1 MNPDGDDFTPQ
12 ISNAPSANPQPTYQQ
27 NVGTQQPL
35 SHPVQT
41 QPLQPQPGPS
51 QPIQPQ
57 PIPQQISPINTQPI
71 PVQNQATQQQVPAM
85 ASVEQSPELEASTPI
100 TGKSRI
106 ESAWGSNPEDMG
118 VAIVSGGQSTGEIFK
133 QEYTGWSGTLNPRWM
148 RNWAIYRHHMLGLFK
163 KGHRPWPLLVK
174 IYLFVTLIGCVAPI
188 FPLLLVSLTGEGEL
202 AALFTVNRD
211 NLYSHVLA
219 FFPRNILYYPV
230 AASLLVGTIIS
241 EDRTHGTSALY
252 FSRPISRLDY
262 TMMKYLSVASIL
274 AILCIFT
281 LFAYYT
287 TEIIALGRGWGWI
300 ADTLPIFIGTLVAAF
315 LLVITY
321 TSIGLAL
328 SSVSKGA
335 FFPGI
340 GLLSIILGTAII
352 ARIVDTMFQR
362 ETLFLLS
369 PYDSLAN
376 VGQALV
382 GTEPTFDISWTW
394 SLASLVVINALA
406 LYILA
411 TRVSSMEVTRE

>member
-1 MNPDGDDFTPQ
+1 MNPGGEEFTPQ
-12 ISNAPSANPQPTYQQ
+12 INNATSAIPQQSYQQ
-27 NVGTQQPL
+27 NTGTQQPL
-35 SHPVQT
+35 SQT
-41 QPLQPQPGPS
+41 LQPQS
-51 QPIQPQ
+51 
-57 PIPQQISPINTQPI
+57 IPQQIPPINTEPI
-71 PVQNQATQQQVPAM
+71 PVENQEPQQQVPAM
-85 ASVEQSPELEASTPI
+85 ASSAQSPELEASTPI

-174 IYLFVTLIGCVAPI
+174 IYLFVTLIGCIAPI

-394 SLASLVVINALA
+394 SLASIVVINALA

>member
-1 MNPDGDDFTPQ
+1 MNPGGEEFTPQ
-12 ISNAPSANPQPTYQQ
+12 INNATSAIPQQSYQQ
-27 NVGTQQPL
+27 NTGTQQPL
-35 SHPVQT
+35 SQT
-41 QPLQPQPGPS
+41 LQPQS
-51 QPIQPQ
+51 
-57 PIPQQISPINTQPI
+57 IPQQIPPINTEPI
-71 PVQNQATQQQVPAM
+71 PVQNQEPQQQVPAM
-85 ASVEQSPELEASTPI
+85 ASAAQSPELEASTPI

-174 IYLFVTLIGCVAPI
+174 IYLFVTLIGCIAPI

-230 AASLLVGTIIS
+230 AASLLAGTIIS

-340 GLLSIILGTAII
+340 GLL
-352 ARIVDTMFQR
+352 
-362 ETLFLLS
+362 
-369 PYDSLAN
+369 
-376 VGQALV
+376 
-382 GTEPTFDISWTW
+382 
-394 SLASLVVINALA
+394 
-406 LYILA
+406 
-411 TRVSSMEVTRE
+411 

>member
-1 MNPDGDDFTPQ
+1 MNNQQVANSQPHQGNLPQANIPNAQQIPIQNTPTT
-12 ISNAPSANPQPTYQQ
+12 NAP
-27 NVGTQQPL
+27 
-35 SHPVQT
+35 
-41 QPLQPQPGPS
+41 
-51 QPIQPQ
+51 
-57 PIPQQISPINTQPI
+57 
-71 PVQNQATQQQVPAM
+71 
-85 ASVEQSPELEASTPI
+85 VEQSNEELEGSTPI
-100 TGKSRI
+100 TGKGRMDA
-106 ESAWGSNPEDMG
+106 AWGSNPDDAG
-118 VAIVSGGQSTGEIFK
+118 IAIVSGAQSTGEIFK
-133 QEYTGWSGTLNPRWM
+133 QEYSGWNGTLNPRWM
-148 RNWAIYRHHMLGLFK
+148 RNWAIYRHHMLGIFK

-174 IYLFVTLIGCVAPI
+174 IYLFITFIGCIGPI

-202 AALFTVNRD
+202 ASWFTVNRD

-230 AASLLVGTIIS
+230 AAALLVGTIIS

-262 TMMKYLSVASIL
+262 TMMKYLSVASVL
-274 AILCIFT
+274 GILCIVT

-287 TEIIALGRGWGWI
+287 VEIIALGRGWGWI
-300 ADTLPIFIGTLVAAF
+300 ADTLPIFIGTLVAGI

-340 GLLSIILGTAII
+340 GLLAIILGTAIL
-352 ARIVDTMFQR
+352 ARIVDLMFER
-362 ETLFLLS
+362 ETLFLIS

-376 VGQALV
+376 IGQRLV
-382 GTEPTFDISWTW
+382 GTEPTFDLSWTW
-394 SLASLVVINALA
+394 SLASIVLINALA

-411 TRVSSMEVTRE
+411 NRVSSMEVTRE